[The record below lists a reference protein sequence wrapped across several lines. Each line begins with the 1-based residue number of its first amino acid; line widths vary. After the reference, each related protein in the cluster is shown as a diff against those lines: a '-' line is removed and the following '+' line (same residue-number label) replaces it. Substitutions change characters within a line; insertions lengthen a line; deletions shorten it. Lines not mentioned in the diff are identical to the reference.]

1 MLSSYMWTAKW
12 GDYMLVPLSQAIFK
26 TYGRMEPKTAG
37 RVAELLGFDPELVVP
52 QLQAELKRVP
62 SKKGSSSAVQ

>member
-1 MLSSYMWTAKW
+1 MFECMW
-12 GDYMLVPLSQAIFK
+12 QAIFK

-37 RVAELLGFDPELVVP
+37 RVAELLGFDPQLVVP

-62 SKKGSSSAVQ
+62 SKKGSTSANE